1 MKAQTR
7 IGYETPDISV
17 IYIITDDN
25 TLLQNSLETQELE
38 DTTPVDGSWK

>member
-17 IYIITDDN
+17 IFILTDD
-25 TLLQNSLETQELE
+25 TILQSSLETQGLE
-38 DTTPVDGSWK
+38 DTELVDGSWK